1 MRELLALKK
10 YFRKFRFHIVV
21 GILALI
27 IIDLLQLLVPRV
39 LKFAIDGLTIGNI
52 DLSRLG
58 YYFLLIMLIALG
70 IAIGRFWWRYLL
82 IGSSRKIER
91 KLRTDFYSHLTT
103 LDVAFFDSHKTG
115 DLMAHAINDINAVR
129 MALGFG
135 VVILID
141 IFAVGIASL
150 IMMISIS
157 PRLTLYALLTF
168 PLIAFLSTKFG
179 RFIHI
184 LFEKVQESFSLL
196 TERVRENLS
205 GIRVVKT
212 FVQED
217 PEIGRFERVSQ
228 DYVVKNMK
236 LVKVWAMFFPMIMFL
251 AGIGEVVVLGMG
263 GRYVI
268 LGAISIGSFVAFI
281 AYLQMMVWP
290 MIAIGRAIN
299 IFQRG
304 AASQGRLNR
313 ILDEKPRIVDGDRK
327 IESVGGE
334 IVFKNVNFT
343 FSGKVCPALNNIDLH
358 INAKEFIGIT
368 GPIGSGKT
376 SLVNL
381 ILRLYEPQTGEIHID
396 GADIRN
402 YGINYLRNQ
411 IAFVSQDTFLFSETI
426 RKNIILGNRNAK
438 REEVE
443 WVTRLAQIHDEIMQ
457 FPDGLDTVIGERGIT
472 LSGGQKQRIALARA
486 LILNRPILILDDAF
500 SSVDAETER
509 KILSAL
515 KTELINRTA
524 IVISHRIFAIREAS
538 KIVVLD
544 NGKIVEQGTHAELI
558 RRRGLYYGIFWTQQI
573 EMKLESL

>member
-91 KLRTDFYSHLTT
+91 ELRTDFYSHLTT

-184 LFEKVQESFSLL
+184 LFEKVQ
-196 TERVRENLS
+196 NLFPCLPSAS
-205 GIRVVKT
+205 G
-212 FVQED
+212 
-217 PEIGRFERVSQ
+217 
-228 DYVVKNMK
+228 
-236 LVKVWAMFFPMIMFL
+236 
-251 AGIGEVVVLGMG
+251 
-263 GRYVI
+263 
-268 LGAISIGSFVAFI
+268 
-281 AYLQMMVWP
+281 
-290 MIAIGRAIN
+290 
-299 IFQRG
+299 
-304 AASQGRLNR
+304 
-313 ILDEKPRIVDGDRK
+313 
-327 IESVGGE
+327 
-334 IVFKNVNFT
+334 
-343 FSGKVCPALNNIDLH
+343 
-358 INAKEFIGIT
+358 
-368 GPIGSGKT
+368 
-376 SLVNL
+376 
-381 ILRLYEPQTGEIHID
+381 
-396 GADIRN
+396 
-402 YGINYLRNQ
+402 
-411 IAFVSQDTFLFSETI
+411 
-426 RKNIILGNRNAK
+426 
-438 REEVE
+438 
-443 WVTRLAQIHDEIMQ
+443 
-457 FPDGLDTVIGERGIT
+457 
-472 LSGGQKQRIALARA
+472 
-486 LILNRPILILDDAF
+486 
-500 SSVDAETER
+500 
-509 KILSAL
+509 
-515 KTELINRTA
+515 
-524 IVISHRIFAIREAS
+524 RIFP
-538 KIVVLD
+538 
-544 NGKIVEQGTHAELI
+544 G
-558 RRRGLYYGIFWTQQI
+558 
-573 EMKLESL
+573 